1 MNTKNWKELW
11 QQQKIAPSD
20 ILGLHRKVEDFK
32 RKGLIEVLKINIAG
46 LTFIIAFSM
55 ILYDEYTTSML
66 TTKIGLSCLILACVF
81 YLFHYNK
88 LLPLFYKVRYLTD
101 SKSYIKE
108 LLRIKK
114 TQKKLQTQILN
125 TYFILITIGICL
137 GIYEYLAKTNLII
150 MISIYCLMLLW
161 VSFNTFYLRPKTIQ
175 RQNKKL
181 DELIGTCEEVE
192 KEMQKHHE

>member
-1 MNTKNWKELW
+1 MDNKNWKELW

-32 RKGLIEVLKINIAG
+32 RKGLIEVLKVNITG

-55 ILYDEYTTSML
+55 ILYDEYANSML
-66 TTKIGLSCLILACVF
+66 TTKIGLSCIVLACVF

-88 LLPLFYKVRYLTD
+88 LLPLFYKVRYLED

-114 TQKKLQTQILN
+114 TQKTLQTHILN
-125 TYFILITIGICL
+125 TYFVLITIGVCL
-137 GIYEYLAKTNLII
+137 GIYEYLPKTNLII
-150 MISIYCLMLLW
+150 IIGIYCLMLLW
-161 VSFNTFYLRPKTIQ
+161 VGFNAFYLRPKTIK

-181 DELIGTCEEVE
+181 EELIETCEEIE
-192 KEMQKHHE
+192 KNM